1 MTIYPLEDLPARLVA
16 KIKIDGWGHWI
27 WTGFIGQDGYGRT
40 SHELAFGQRYRSNGK
55 KCGGRV
61 MSSHRVVYEL
71 FKGRI
76 LEGLQ
81 IDHRCEVKLCCNP
94 DHLQAVTR
102 SVNILR
108 AIHGQDYIPAVTATQ
123 LSLDDI
129 LKQPQQ
135 IELL

>member
-1 MTIYPLEDLPARLVA
+1 MTIYRLEDLPARLVA
-16 KIKIDGWGHWI
+16 KIKIDGWGCWL
-27 WTGFIGQDGYGRT
+27 WTGSTFKNGYGQT
-40 SHELAFGQRYRSNGK
+40 THELAFDPSYRNGRPN
-55 KCGGRV
+55 GGRRT
-61 MSSHRVVYEL
+61 SSHRAVYEL

-76 LEGLQ
+76 PEGLQ

-94 DHLQAVTR
+94 DHLEAVTR
-102 SVNILR
+102 SVNLLR
-108 AIHGQDYIPAVTATQ
+108 AYRGQNYIPANTGTQ